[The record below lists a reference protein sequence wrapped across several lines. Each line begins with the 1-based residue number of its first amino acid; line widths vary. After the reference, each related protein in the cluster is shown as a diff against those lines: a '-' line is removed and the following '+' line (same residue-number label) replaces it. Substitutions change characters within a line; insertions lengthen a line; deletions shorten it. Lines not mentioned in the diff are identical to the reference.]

1 LYLTTK
7 EQNFEISE
15 IPGLITV

>member
-15 IPGLITV
+15 IPDLITV